1 MLCVDLGSRPV
12 LGESY
17 LSLPPKVR
25 KVLEYFPTHL
35 LDLAHVVVLDLTG
48 KIVFWTKGTEQMYGW
63 SSKEAVGKVA
73 RELLHTRFPE
83 PLDQI
88 KAHLFRDG
96 EWQGELVH
104 HKRDGEEIVV
114 ASHWVLHTDEN
125 NIPYILEVNNDVTE
139 LTRTEQHLRE
149 SRAQLEN
156 LIGSAMDAII
166 TVDEDQHIVLFNAAA
181 EKMFRCPSSEVIGQ
195 SLDRFIP
202 AQFRKTHTDHIRAF
216 GQTNITSRSM
226 GALGAISGIR
236 ADGDQFQIEAS
247 ISQTEVSGRKLF
259 TNILRDITGR
269 KHAEERFR
277 LAVESAPNAMV
288 MVNEQGNIILAN
300 SQTERLF
307 GYETDEL
314 IGQSIEVLVPHR
326 FRGGHPQFRADF
338 STLPQ
343 ARAMGAGR
351 DLYGLRKDG
360 SEVPIE
366 IGLNPIQSESGN
378 LVLSSI
384 VDITER
390 KRAEEE
396 RERLLAREQKA
407 RREAE
412 NANRLKDEFLATV
425 SHELRTP
432 LTSMLGY
439 AKLLRA
445 GMLNATDSGRALEAM
460 ERNTRTQGQI
470 IDDILEVSR
479 IITGKLRLS
488 RRSINPTE
496 IVERAIDAVRPAIE
510 AKGIVLSRSL
520 ETSRTVTADPDRLQ
534 QIAWNL
540 LSNAV
545 KFTPEAGHIEVSLTE
560 ETNRVRLEVKDNGV
574 GIAPEFL
581 PYVFD
586 RFSQADSSVTRSFGG
601 LGLGLAIV
609 RHLVEIHGGTVAV
622 ISPGEGL
629 GATFVVTLPYAIG
642 EESARGR
649 VAAATHGAQ
658 RSRLKQGE
666 AVYPALDGLRVL
678 VVDDDA
684 DTRSMV
690 TMLFENCGSEVR
702 ATATAQEALDVFQG
716 WHPEVMVCDIGMPGE
731 DGYSLIRRVRLA
743 EADSEEQTPAV
754 ALTGYARSE
763 DRARALAS
771 GYQMHITKPIDPLEL
786 TTAITKLTKR
796 DPQS

>member
-1 MLCVDLGSRPV
+1 M
-12 LGESY
+12 
-17 LSLPPKVR
+17 
-25 KVLEYFPTHL
+25 T
-35 LDLAHVVVLDLTG
+35 
-48 KIVFWTKGTEQMYGW
+48 
-63 SSKEAVGKVA
+63 
-73 RELLHTRFPE
+73 
-83 PLDQI
+83 
-88 KAHLFRDG
+88 
-96 EWQGELVH
+96 
-104 HKRDGEEIVV
+104 
-114 ASHWVLHTDEN
+114 
-125 NIPYILEVNNDVTE
+125 
-139 LTRTEQHLRE
+139 
-149 SRAQLEN
+149 
-156 LIGSAMDAII
+156 
-166 TVDEDQHIVLFNAAA
+166 
-181 EKMFRCPSSEVIGQ
+181 
-195 SLDRFIP
+195 
-202 AQFRKTHTDHIRAF
+202 
-216 GQTNITSRSM
+216 
-226 GALGAISGIR
+226 
-236 ADGDQFQIEAS
+236 
-247 ISQTEVSGRKLF
+247 
-259 TNILRDITGR
+259 
-269 KHAEERFR
+269 
-277 LAVESAPNAMV
+277 
-288 MVNEQGNIILAN
+288 
-300 SQTERLF
+300 
-307 GYETDEL
+307 
-314 IGQSIEVLVPHR
+314 
-326 FRGGHPQFRADF
+326 
-338 STLPQ
+338 
-343 ARAMGAGR
+343 
-351 DLYGLRKDG
+351 
-360 SEVPIE
+360 
-366 IGLNPIQSESGN
+366 
-378 LVLSSI
+378 
-384 VDITER
+384 
-390 KRAEEE
+390 
-396 RERLLAREQKA
+396 
-407 RREAE
+407 
-412 NANRLKDEFLATV
+412 
-425 SHELRTP
+425 
-432 LTSMLGY
+432 LTSCNYWISNRTVLLGY

-479 IITGKLRLS
+479 IITGKLRLNCQ
-488 RRSINPTE
+488 SINPTE

-545 KFTPEAGHIEVSLTE
+545 KFTPEAGHIEVSLRE
-560 ETNRVRLEVKDNGV
+560 ESNRVRLEVKDNGV

-622 ISPGEGL
+622 ISPGQGL
-629 GATFVVTLPYAIG
+629 GAIFVVTLPYAIG

-743 EADSEEQTPAV
+743 EADAEEETPAV
-754 ALTGYARSE
+754 ALTGYARPE

-786 TTAITKLTKR
+786 TAAISKLTRR
-796 DPQS
+796 DLQS